1 MATINVYEQYFE
13 AELTFN
19 EIKRRAAK
27 VMLIAESECGNIRYE
42 AAVTFFPHTDE
53 EDYAAELAKCRS
65 VLRCVS
71 IRVPDMAWYEAL
83 FTEVFGMH
91 TEQKQLTA
99 NDRRTVFV
107 EGIVLV
113 YAPGMEETAE
123 NGALEKICLDVDDA
137 AWTIQEALRK
147 GCAAAEDPQEVRLP
161 NGILLRVQDM
171 EA

>member
-1 MATINVYEQYFE
+1 MAKEQETKQAQIRQAAGDQSEQEKPFME
-13 AELTFN
+13 SLPEDSGN
-19 EIKRRAAK
+19 EVSGR
-27 VMLIAESECGNIRYE
+27 
-42 AAVTFFPHTDE
+42 TDE

-147 GCAAAEDPQEVRLP
+147 GCAAAEDPQEVRMP
-161 NGILLRVQDM
+161 NGVLLRVQDM